1 MAPGLNALALGE
13 VEARH
18 LGFPIERVK
27 RDVIVLAALM
37 AGFVVSICGVIGFIA
52 LVAPHVARTLAGP
65 DNRIVVPASALIG
78 ATLLLGGDALSR
90 TVLAPAELPIGIV
103 TALVG
108 GPLFLWLLTGRRR
121 HVE

>member
-1 MAPGLNALALGE
+1 
-13 VEARH
+13 
-18 LGFPIERVK
+18 
-27 RDVIVLAALM
+27 
-37 AGFVVSICGVIGFIA
+37 
-52 LVAPHVARTLAGP
+52 
-65 DNRIVVPASALIG
+65 
-78 ATLLLGGDALSR
+78 LLLGGDALSR